1 MIVSERDLAVLRS
14 FARRIDPSD
23 AGAHNNLGVLY
34 YQKGLVPEAIEQFTR
49 ALELDP
55 RMQVAQRNLEIAYH
69 NTGFYDTRVAEL
81 QERLRQAELQYRTL
95 VEQIPAVTYVDPP
108 DVNEDSV
115 YVSPQLRDLLGAELD
130 DDRFQSVVTAAA
142 SARAQAEPAERQ
154 REIIEDDKNFV
165 RLNLVEIGDRPQRFA
180 AAIHVSNRLCQN

>member
-1 MIVSERDLAVLRS
+1 MTVSERDVAVLRS

-69 NTGFYDTRVAEL
+69 NTGYYDRRVAEL
-81 QERLRQAELQYRTL
+81 QEKLRQAPDERDPRWELGRTYA
-95 VEQIPAVTYVDPP
+95 IWRWRRSGSCGPP
-108 DVNEDSV
+108 RRSRTRP
-115 YVSPQLRDLLGAELD
+115 SC
-130 DDRFQSVVTAAA
+130 SSI
-142 SARAQAEPAERQ
+142 SARSTTIA
-154 REIIEDDKNFV
+154 
-165 RLNLVEIGDRPQRFA
+165 G
-180 AAIHVSNRLCQN
+180 

>member
-1 MIVSERDLAVLRS
+1 MTAAAPAVSERDLTVLRS

-69 NTGFYDTRVAEL
+69 NTGYYDRRVAEL
-81 QERLRQAELQYRTL
+81 QEKLRSA
-95 VEQIPAVTYVDPP
+95 P
-108 DVNEDSV
+108 
-115 YVSPQLRDLLGAELD
+115 
-130 DDRFQSVVTAAA
+130 DDRDARWEMGRTYAILAAY
-142 SARAQAEPAERQ
+142 
-154 REIIEDDKNFV
+154 
-165 RLNLVEIGDRPQRFA
+165 
-180 AAIHVSNRLCQN
+180 